1 MRRKNQQEQKERREQ
16 RKLPMQSIAFACTVL
31 AAVLAG
37 AWFLFPKEARHV
49 MEQLPEVMRPDLPA
63 PAEPENLQEGVQV
76 AAAAEKDATEQAAAQ
91 EQPIE
96 SAASE
101 AETAPSSEQEAAVA
115 DKPAEENKPPPVQ
128 NCSVA
133 AGRLN
138 SFFTAL
144 DKKKYIQDFQ
154 LKQPVRQRFELLE
167 NKLAAKTPTV
177 VRETDDLYTV
187 LANTAH
193 FFRVLGRDNLHL
205 AKAVLEQEQGNAEE
219 LAAGLYST
227 SVSAQCPADAVRIPF
242 TTAYEYAAFFLN
254 TMGGRS
260 YLFRRA
266 AKVRLLTAYYA
277 LLIVDEADRRNCNT
291 HGLDISGLIP
301 PLISEIEANNQLA
314 RKEEYLAQLHRLA
327 GQHPLR

>member
-1 MRRKNQQEQKERREQ
+1 MKRKKQQEQKERR
-16 RKLPMQSIAFACTVL
+16 KLPLQSIAFACTVL
-31 AAVLAG
+31 AAALAG
-37 AWFLFPKEARHV
+37 AWFLFPKEMRTV
-49 MEQLPEVMRPDLPA
+49 VEQLPEAVRPELPA
-63 PAEPENLQEGVQV
+63 PVEPENVQEEQAPVT
-76 AAAAEKDATEQAAAQ
+76 AAEEDAPEQAAAQ
-91 EQPIE
+91 EKPTE
-96 SAASE
+96 SAPSE
-101 AETAPSSEQEAAVA
+101 AETAQSSEQEAVA
-115 DKPAEENKPPPVQ
+115 DKTADEEPPPPVQ

-138 SFFTAL
+138 SFLTAL

-154 LKQPVRQRFELLE
+154 LKQPVRQRFEVLE
-167 NKLAAKTPTV
+167 NKLAAKTPAV

-193 FFRVLGRDNLHL
+193 FFRVLGKDNLHL
-205 AKAVLEQEQGNAEE
+205 AKAVLEQEQGDAEE

-227 SVSAQCPADAVRIPF
+227 TISEQCPADAVRIPF
-242 TTAYEYAAFFLN
+242 ATAYEYAVFFLN

-266 AKVRLLTAYYA
+266 AKVRLLTTYYA

-301 PLISEIEANNQLA
+301 SLISEIEANNQLA
-314 RKEEYLAQLHRLA
+314 RKEEYLSRLHRLA